1 MAATPGAA
9 GMSWPQLAGA
19 QAHVEKEEKRPKRG
33 KKIPH
38 VAWITPHD
46 ACVDFDRRINCKC
59 VCIPWASMSMA
70 RQRATRTAAGDT
82 GSWGM
87 DALHASRCVYGHHA
101 GRPSSCAI
109 MRQVWRGGH
118 GRNAAGRTRT
128 ISEIVSPV
136 WLSQMRVRMPCEA
149 AMVYCRHVVESG
161 DLGELYYADGTI
173 WVRGHVSRQWR
184 SSSRVLSSCSVQ

>member
-46 ACVDFDRRINCKC
+46 ACVDFACRINCKC

-70 RQRATRTAAGDT
+70 RQRATRTADGCRSGGGRYRFLGD
-82 GSWGM
+82 GRAARV
-87 DALHASRCVYGHHA
+87 ALR
-101 GRPSSCAI
+101 
-109 MRQVWRGGH
+109 VW
-118 GRNAAGRTRT
+118 
-128 ISEIVSPV
+128 
-136 WLSQMRVRMPCEA
+136 
-149 AMVYCRHVVESG
+149 
-161 DLGELYYADGTI
+161 
-173 WVRGHVSRQWR
+173 
-184 SSSRVLSSCSVQ
+184 SSRGPAVVVRDHAPGLERRPRPERGWTHTYYLRDSQSSVAVADARAYAM